1 MNGLPT
7 LLARRD
13 ETGRIEL
20 DIEVPVDSHWFEG
33 HFPAFAILPGVV
45 QIGWA
50 AHFGHTL
57 CGFGPGVRGMEQV
70 KFKRPILPG
79 ARLIL
84 SLKPDLTAG
93 RLRYEYREADQVC
106 SSGSL
111 VYGPGSDA

>member
-13 ETGRIEL
+13 EAGRIEL
-20 DIEVPVDSHWFEG
+20 ELEVPADSPWFDG
-33 HFPAFAILPGVV
+33 HFPGFAILPGVV

-50 AHFGHTL
+50 AHFADKFCEL
-57 CGFGPGVRGMEQV
+57 GPDVSGMEHI

-84 SLKPDLTAG
+84 SLKPEAG
-93 RLRYEYREADQVC
+93 RIRYEFREDDQAC
-106 SSGSL
+106 SSGIL
-111 VYGPGSDA
+111 LYGAKG

>member
-13 ETGRIEL
+13 DAGCIEL
-20 DIEVPVDSHWFEG
+20 ELEVPADNPWFDG
-33 HFPAFAILPGVV
+33 HFPGFAILPGVV

-50 AHFGHTL
+50 AHFGHAL
-57 CGFGPGVRGMEQV
+57 CGFGPGVRGMEQI

-106 SSGSL
+106 SSGRL
-111 VYGPGSDA
+111 EFGQGSGA